1 MGFWSALTLTAAGVV
16 YAVVV
21 GSYFAAHGLTLPPSE
36 GLQTFGAVMT
46 LLAAADMVVLMVSLC
61 AVSASDRRILNW
73 IALVFTALF
82 AGAVSINR
90 FVQLSVV
97 RQRAAVG
104 DTEGISWFLAYGPRS
119 AMLALEMLGWCFF
132 LGLACVFSGLSFSGG
147 RLETSIRWLFLT
159 YGLLGIIGAVGF
171 IFASP
176 VAGAGLVAWGV
187 VLPATTALLAIRFH
201 RREPPV

>member
-97 RQRAAVG
+97 RQRTAVG

-132 LGLACVFSGLSFSGG
+132 LGLACVFSGLSISGG
-147 RLETSIRWLFLT
+147 RLETWIRWSFLT
-159 YGLLGIIGAVGF
+159 YGLLGFIGAVGF
-171 IFASP
+171 ILASP

-187 VLPATTALLAIRFH
+187 VLPVTTALLAIRFH